1 MNRTAVAVA
10 GALFMLSTD
19 PMSGQAQDRG
29 ESPTTADPAV
39 STERVRAA
47 LQRPSLLQL
56 PPKTN
61 AAQFRIEIAE
71 DYWKPETALE
81 AVRRWLATEGASRS
95 IILTGSPGSAP
106 PLASVDLLRLAMK
119 LKDTVNA
126 TRRARAERNARREVQ
141 KAIAEFCAAHDC
153 SILEQDQAGSIQEGV
168 LTPDGK

>member
-1 MNRTAVAVA
+1 MDRTAVAVA

-56 PPKTN
+56 PQETE
-61 AAQFRIEIAE
+61 AQFRIEIEE

-81 AVRRWLATEGASRS
+81 AVRRWLATEGASS
-95 IILTGSPGSAP
+95 PIVLTGSPGSAP
-106 PLASVDLLRLAMK
+106 PLVSVDMLQLAMK

-126 TRRARAERNARREVQ
+126 ARHARAERNARREVQ
-141 KAIAEFCAAHDC
+141 KAIAEFCAGHDC

-168 LTPDGK
+168 LAPDER